1 MTMPYNPVTCL
12 HFHYTDHNGDLAV
25 AQPIVLAWF
34 GKDIPPSTHPLA
46 TVANAIVCPAVLEES
61 EHTLLKMGCYSSTKK
76 CYFLHLLSKMSVKY
90 LSILRRECQK

>member
-46 TVANAIVCPAVLEES
+46 TVANAIVYPAVLEES
-61 EHTLLKMGCYSSTKK
+61 EHTVEGLPWILFLARALGMTKSTVVDVYS
-76 CYFLHLLSKMSVKY
+76 
-90 LSILRRECQK
+90 REGM